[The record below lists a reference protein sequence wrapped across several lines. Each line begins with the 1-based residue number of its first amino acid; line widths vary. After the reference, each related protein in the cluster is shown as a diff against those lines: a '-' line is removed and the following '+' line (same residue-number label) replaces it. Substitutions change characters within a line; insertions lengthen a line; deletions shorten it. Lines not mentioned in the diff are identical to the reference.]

1 MKIVKGEKV
10 RSTELIIYTDHS
22 QNSIQ
27 IEPWQ
32 LYAIQQVLGLE
43 INGSEVSM
51 FTKEFV
57 ATRLKKMGLLIDVEA
72 PENQKK

>member
-10 RSTELIIYTDHS
+10 RMTELIIYTDHG
-22 QNSIQ
+22 QNTIS

-51 FTKEFV
+51 FTKDFV
-57 ATRLKKMGLLIDVEA
+57 ATRLKKMGLLAGIENNT
-72 PENQKK
+72 PES

>member
-10 RSTELIIYTDHS
+10 RATELIIYTDHGPS
-22 QNSIQ
+22 SIQ

-32 LYAIQQVLGLE
+32 LYAIQQLLGLE

-51 FTKEFV
+51 FTKDFV

>member
-10 RSTELIIYTDHS
+10 RATELIIYTDHS
-22 QNSIQ
+22 QNTIN

-51 FTKEFV
+51 FTKDFV
-57 ATRLKKMGLLIDVEA
+57 ATRLKKMGLLAEIETNT
-72 PENQKK
+72 PES